1 MLTCCTEVWVQVKRY
16 ITTHNLFSAVEALLL
31 WTACKQCECTWCSAC
46 VVHKVLLK
54 TDLEVKVE
62 EEEKKFFRGVFGLFR
77 EVLSWICSWTYQSDY
92 ITSKIVS

>member
-62 EEEKKFFRGVFGLFR
+62 EEKKNSSEEFLGYLEKFYHGFVVGLI
-77 EVLSWICSWTYQSDY
+77 SQT
-92 ITSKIVS
+92 T